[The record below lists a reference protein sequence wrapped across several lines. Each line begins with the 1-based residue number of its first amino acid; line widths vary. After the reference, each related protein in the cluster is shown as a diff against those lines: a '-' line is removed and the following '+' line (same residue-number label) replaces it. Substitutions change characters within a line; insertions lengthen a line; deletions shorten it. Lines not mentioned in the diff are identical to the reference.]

1 MNMPFPD
8 IPRLYTAIAEW
19 LACMVYIAQLPL
31 RIRGWKLAG
40 VSVGMLVVQ
49 CVFLVVTGD
58 APLFLWIPCM
68 IAAIGLML
76 VLFCAC
82 CNLPVLDACYHCMR
96 AFLLAEFAAALEWQL
111 YFYALFRLGWYS
123 KLWDVLCLIVIYSA
137 VFSFIYLLEYRHRDS
152 NRHFKV
158 TLRETGSA
166 VAIGLAVFLMS
177 NLSYAYSNTPF
188 SSGFVTD
195 IFNTRTL
202 VDLGGLAILYAY
214 HVQRGELH
222 MRYELDSIQNVLQ
235 NQYAQYRQSRE
246 SIDVINRKYHD
257 LKHQIAAL
265 RAESDPDRRAA
276 WLDEMEEDIKT
287 YEAQNKTGNPVLDTV
302 LTSKSLYCQKHG
314 ITLTCVADGTRL
326 GFMSVMDICTIFG
339 NALDNAIECELR
351 IADKSKRLIHVT
363 VAVLKGFLLLRFEN
377 YYEGTL
383 EFEGGL
389 PVTTK
394 KDKAYH
400 GFGIKSIRYTAAK
413 YGGSV
418 TVKAKDNWFEMKVL
432 FPLPKNGAE
441 DTEQTSQ

>member
-137 VFSFIYLLEYRHRDS
+137 VFSFIYLLEYRRRDS

-177 NLSYAYSNTPF
+177 NLSYSYSNTPF

-222 MRYELDSIQNVLQ
+222 MRYEWIP
-235 NQYAQYRQSRE
+235 SR
-246 SIDVINRKYHD
+246 
-257 LKHQIAAL
+257 
-265 RAESDPDRRAA
+265 
-276 WLDEMEEDIKT
+276 
-287 YEAQNKTGNPVLDTV
+287 
-302 LTSKSLYCQKHG
+302 
-314 ITLTCVADGTRL
+314 TC
-326 GFMSVMDICTIFG
+326 C
-339 NALDNAIECELR
+339 R
-351 IADKSKRLIHVT
+351 ISM
-363 VAVLKGFLLLRFEN
+363 
-377 YYEGTL
+377 
-383 EFEGGL
+383 
-389 PVTTK
+389 P
-394 KDKAYH
+394 
-400 GFGIKSIRYTAAK
+400 STASPARV
-413 YGGSV
+413 S
-418 TVKAKDNWFEMKVL
+418 M
-432 FPLPKNGAE
+432 
-441 DTEQTSQ
+441 